1 VTASSA
7 SVLVTFYVA
16 GAIPFAQILA
26 RLKSTTDL
34 RDHGIGT
41 VSASALEDVAG
52 IGPVI
57 TARVLTSRG
66 HDRST
71 PGRPAATP
79 VTCRDRRRRRSHWA
93 QLVAFPGWC
102 GRLRDLTGDGC
113 APGYSASGSRGSSH
127 GPRRRSHPRG
137 DCARNTRSRPARIP
151 ILSWTRCRAGAVA
164 AVAVLIQM
172 LVKRLVGNRRAAT
185 PSTVSVHRPSRIYRS
200 YHPGARHA
208 PNGYGRDHGGA
219 SHKVEHPVV
228 SRSARMEGL
237 ERMGFHEMSRPDL
250 PWTADRLDQGRRTR
264 DRCRVGSFAGP
275 LGRRWRGAERPGAVV
290 TRGAPSTW
298 SETVLREHDRRLGPG
313 RVTLM
318 RSVWPARAGL
328 RVSLAAG

>member
-1 VTASSA
+1 MTASSA

-57 TARVLTSRG
+57 TAGCLTSRRA
-66 HDRST
+66 RS
-71 PGRPAATP
+71 
-79 VTCRDRRRRRSHWA
+79 V
-93 QLVAFPGWC
+93 L
-102 GRLRDLTGDGC
+102 LLTGDGC
-113 APGYSASGSRGSSH
+113 APGHSASGSRGSSH

-137 DCARNTRSRPARIP
+137 DCARRTRSRPALIP

-164 AVAVLIQM
+164 AAAVLIQM

-264 DRCRVGSFAGP
+264 NRCRVGSFAGP
-275 LGRRWRGAERPGAVV
+275 LGRRWCGAERPGAVV